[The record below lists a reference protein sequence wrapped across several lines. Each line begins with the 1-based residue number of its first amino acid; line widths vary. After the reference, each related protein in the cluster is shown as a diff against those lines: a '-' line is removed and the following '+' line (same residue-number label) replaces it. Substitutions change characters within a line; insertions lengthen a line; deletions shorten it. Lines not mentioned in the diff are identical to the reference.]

1 MLINQ
6 AEHYVIYVHIRQNHR
21 CNPGW
26 RRSISPAWAWI
37 LICHKRD
44 ACVCREGRLLLA
56 AGLTF
61 RYLFSSVFSSSVNN
75 LECIINRTPSGIS
88 REKLE
93 PLPAVISTVK
103 WVCFQYSNWSWFI

>member
-1 MLINQ
+1 MLYMYTLDRITDVAQ
-6 AEHYVIYVHIRQNHR
+6 VGGGVYPQR
-21 CNPGW
+21 GLGF
-26 RRSISPAWAWI
+26 

-44 ACVCREGRLLLA
+44 DCVCGEGRLVLA

-61 RYLFSSVFSSSVNN
+61 RYLFNSVFSSSVNN